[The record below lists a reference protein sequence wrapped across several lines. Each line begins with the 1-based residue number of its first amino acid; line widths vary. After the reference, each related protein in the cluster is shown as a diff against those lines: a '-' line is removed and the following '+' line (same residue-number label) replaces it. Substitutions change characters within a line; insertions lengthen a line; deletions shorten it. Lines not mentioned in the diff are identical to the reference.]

1 MNTYDVIFIGYP
13 IWHGTTPPPVV
24 SFFSEYDFSGKTI
37 IPFCT
42 SGSSSG
48 DTSFRNIKSLCPGA
62 TVPDGLQ
69 IRGTSVGTAEAVI
82 TGWLRR
88 IGII

>member
-1 MNTYDVIFIGYP
+1 
-13 IWHGTTPPPVV
+13 V
-24 SFFSEYDFSGKTI
+24 SFLSEYDFSGKTV

-48 DTSFRNIKSLCPGA
+48 DTSFRNVERICSQASVLE
-62 TVPDGLQ
+62 GLQ
-69 IRGTSVGTAEAVI
+69 IRGASVGSAEAVI

-88 IGII
+88 IGIIE